1 MVHNERNRYLHWSAI
16 VIQLQ
21 YTIGL
26 KSSSIRL
33 KGGELIV
40 SRFCALLLYSEN
52 LKTEQFFFCWFQ
64 APGKLFDLTLSMQG
78 ENRPISY
85 KMRQV
90 FAIIPPVWSCLFT
103 MATVLFIQKNV
114 QNKM

>member
-1 MVHNERNRYLHWSAI
+1 MVHNKRIRYLHWSAI

-26 KSSSIRL
+26 KSSSTRL
-33 KGGELIV
+33 KGGELIITFL
-40 SRFCALLLYSEN
+40 RLAFAFGDFEN
-52 LKTEQFFFCWFQ
+52 WTVFFCWCQ
-64 APGKLFDLTLSMQG
+64 VPGEFFDLTLSMRG

-90 FAIIPPVWSCLFT
+90 FAIIPPVPSCLFT
-103 MATVLFIQKNV
+103 MATGLFIHKNV
-114 QNKM
+114 